1 MKSITKIYSIL
12 LLLGILLILTGIY
25 TNSITDD
32 LFEYSF
38 VLAAI
43 CLLNILNLSASLF
56 GKSNKLDVVLNLA
69 ILITSFILIIP
80 LGVMLR
86 FISDFGTDDFY
97 PAGLLF
103 FYILALALL
112 SGYHIGLP
120 FSPSKSKS
128 DET

>member
-1 MKSITKIYSIL
+1 MKSITKIYSFFL
-12 LLLGILLILTGIY
+12 VLGLLLILTGIY
-25 TNSITDD
+25 ANSITDD

-43 CLLNILNLSASLF
+43 CLLNILNLTTSLF

-69 ILITSFILIIP
+69 ILITSVILIIP
-80 LGVMLR
+80 LSVILR
-86 FISDFGTDDFY
+86 ITADFGTDDFY

-103 FYILALALL
+103 FYVLALLLL

-120 FSPSKSKS
+120 LSPSKSKS